1 MFIGIDKF
9 VNYKYFYELVDLVKY
24 GYVNI
29 NIRERKNIDSIFGLR
44 MLRRNS
50 LLG

>member
-1 MFIGIDKF
+1 MLTGTYKF
-9 VNYKYFYELVDLVKY
+9 ANYKYFYELVDSAKY

-29 NIRERKNIDSIFGLR
+29 NIRERKNTDPIPGLR

>member
-1 MFIGIDKF
+1 MFIGVYKF
-9 VNYKYFYELVDLVKY
+9 VNYKYFYELVDLAKY
-24 GYVNI
+24 GYVYN
-29 NIRERKNIDSIFGLR
+29 NIRESKNIDSIFGLR